1 MRMEAE
7 SNGMH
12 VQEAELPVIGPTCFK
27 NLRFVGKFVKI
38 VLNSCPKVQN
48 LTFIA

>member
-1 MRMEAE
+1 MEAV
-7 SNGMH
+7 SNAMH
-12 VQEAELPVIGPTCFK
+12 VQEAELTVIRPTCFK
-27 NLRFVGKFVKI
+27 NLRFMDRFIKI

>member
-1 MRMEAE
+1 M

-12 VQEAELPVIGPTCFK
+12 VQEAELAVIRPTCFK
-27 NLRFVGKFVKI
+27 SLRFVGRFIKI

-48 LTFIA
+48 LTFIT